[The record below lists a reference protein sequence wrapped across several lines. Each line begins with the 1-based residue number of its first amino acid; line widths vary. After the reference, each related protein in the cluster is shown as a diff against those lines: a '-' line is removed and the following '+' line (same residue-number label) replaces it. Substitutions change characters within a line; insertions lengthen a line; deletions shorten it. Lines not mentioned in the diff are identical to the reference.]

1 MNKGNWLRID
11 EIIGD
16 KASKFDINQI
26 KDKIKACL
34 PIQQYNEYCDVQDEI
49 NRTLTKQNTSIIK
62 EFEGNKTMLDF
73 LLECSEKHKL
83 DILIIQ
89 DGNKTYA
96 SQKQISEIIEMIQVK
111 VDRFELNSLYEMKSN
126 KTDINVIISVL
137 DKLHDQIKQTV
148 NVNMSTVK

>member
-34 PIQQYNEYCDVQDEI
+34 PIQQYNEYCEVQDEM
-49 NRTLTKQNTSIIK
+49 NKALSKQNTSIIK

-73 LLECSEKHKL
+73 LSECNEKHKL
-83 DILIIQ
+83 DILMIQ
-89 DGNKTYA
+89 DANKTHA
-96 SQKQISEIIEMIQVK
+96 SQKQIIEIIEMIQIK

-126 KTDINVIISVL
+126 KTDLNVIISVL

-148 NVNMSTVK
+148 NVIMSTAK